1 MSTKRRLS
9 ASVDAELVAVA
20 QEAVTGGHAESISAW
35 VNDALRLK
43 ADHDRRLQALD
54 DFLAAYEAER
64 GEITDDEMR
73 DAARRAR
80 ERAIVVRGDPEQ
92 RSPGPAQHGP
102 GSRLMLVLDAG
113 AFVAVERGSRDVV
126 ALIKRE
132 RLAGRSPVSSGGV
145 VAQVW
150 RGGSG
155 RQAPI
160 ARLLAG
166 TDVAPIDDR
175 LGRRA
180 GMLLARSG
188 QSDAIDAA
196 VVCLAA
202 DGDDILTS
210 DPGDL
215 RALAQAA
222 GIHVELV
229 PV

>member
-1 MSTKRRLS
+1 
-9 ASVDAELVAVA
+9 
-20 QEAVTGGHAESISAW
+20 
-35 VNDALRLK
+35 
-43 ADHDRRLQALD
+43 
-54 DFLAAYEAER
+54 
-64 GEITDDEMR
+64 
-73 DAARRAR
+73 
-80 ERAIVVRGDPEQ
+80 
-92 RSPGPAQHGP
+92 
-102 GSRLMLVLDAG
+102 MLVLDAG
-113 AFVAVERGSRDVV
+113 AFVAVERGGRDVI

-132 RLAGRSPVSSGGV
+132 RLAGRSPVTSGGV

-155 RQAPI
+155 RVPM

-166 TDVAPIDDR
+166 TDVAPIDNR

-188 QSDAIDAA
+188 QSDAIDAT

-222 GIHVELV
+222 EIHVELV